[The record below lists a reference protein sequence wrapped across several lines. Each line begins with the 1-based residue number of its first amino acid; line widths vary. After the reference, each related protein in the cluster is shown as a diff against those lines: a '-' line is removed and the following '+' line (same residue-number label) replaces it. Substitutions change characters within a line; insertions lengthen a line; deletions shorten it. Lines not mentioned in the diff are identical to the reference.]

1 MDGRSLG
8 IFVAAGCKGNKFGK
22 APPGGVQR
30 QWIVI
35 SVPRDPHG
43 TVADRL
49 TAQDRRVTAA
59 HALHAE
65 LLLEPSGHCEDDAQ
79 RQVTRTASRTPNMMR
94 VNTRL
99 KIQPDGNSQN
109 VQGNTQLDRSVF
121 LQEIV
126 TRERVGQLK
135 P

>member
-8 IFVAAGCKGNKFGK
+8 IFVEAGYKGNKFVK
-22 APPGGVQR
+22 APPGGVER

-35 SVPRDPHG
+35 PVPRDPHG

-49 TAQDRRVTAA
+49 TAQDRRVPAA

-79 RQVTRTASRTPNMMR
+79 RQVAHTASRTHNMMR
-94 VNTRL
+94 VYTPS

-109 VQGNTQLDRSVF
+109 
-121 LQEIV
+121 
-126 TRERVGQLK
+126 
-135 P
+135 